1 MTKVYNKL
9 KNKEDKTEVALLF
22 ANLGIYDRY
31 NTAQSAIL
39 DSLFDKYK
47 QLNRLKDEESNEY
60 KKLDKEIKELE
71 ELQRDLSEELS

>member
-1 MTKVYNKL
+1 LTKVYNKL

-47 QLNRLKDEESNEY
+47 KLNRLKDEESDEY
-60 KKLDKEIKELE
+60 QNLAKEIKELE
-71 ELQRDLSEELS
+71 DLQRDLSEELS

>member
-47 QLNRLKDEESNEY
+47 KLNRLKDEESDEY
-60 KKLDKEIKELE
+60 QNLAKEIKELE
-71 ELQRDLSEELS
+71 DLQRDLSEELS

>member
-9 KNKEDKTEVALLF
+9 KNKEDKAEVALLF
-22 ANLGIYDRY
+22 DNLGIYDRY
-31 NTAQSAIL
+31 NKAQSAIL